1 LRLLIN
7 FVILRKGT
15 LISLI
20 DQTIPLIKPPYLLPF
35 IACCALQF
43 GTFFISA
50 GLGLF
55 LPDIL
60 NKLSKYRDETCDVGS
75 ECVYHVCDVA
85 GFEFHQDKNITVN
98 NEVVLKFNLFKII
111 IQS

>member
-1 LRLLIN
+1 MRLLIN

-60 NKLSKYRDETCDVGS
+60 NKLSKYRDDTCDLGS

-85 GFEFHQDKNITVN
+85 GFEFHQDMNITSN
-98 NEVVLKFNLFKII
+98 NEVV
-111 IQS
+111 

>member
-1 LRLLIN
+1 M
-7 FVILRKGT
+7 
-15 LISLI
+15 ISLI
-20 DQTIPLIKPPYLLPF
+20 DQTIPLIKPPYLFLF

-60 NKLSKYRDETCDVGS
+60 NKLSKYRDEACNVGG

-85 GFEFHQDKNITVN
+85 GFEFHQDKNITAN
-98 NEVVLKFNLFKII
+98 NEVWLSFNLLKII
-111 IQS
+111 KQS